1 MVALMLLR
9 ERHERI
15 LGSLR
20 SGGQT
25 VHDLASALL
34 VSESTIRRDL
44 QALDRAGRL
53 QRTYGGAVL
62 TTGGRANITDSGAVE
77 GSYRELAGREVPL
90 REAMA
95 REAAALV
102 SDGDVVILDI
112 GSTNAAL
119 ARQLHGRMI
128 TVITSNLAA
137 FDELRGDDTVQLVLL
152 GGAVRRNYQSLVG
165 PLTQVAVGL
174 VNADIMFLSC
184 TGVRGG
190 RVMDDM
196 AVEAPLKQSLIAAA
210 ERVVL
215 LVSESKFPGT
225 GAMRLCRLEDID
237 TLITT
242 QGAPETELQY
252 SRLAGRKVIV
262 A

>member
-1 MVALMLLR
+1 MLLR

-15 LGSLR
+15 LGALQA
-20 SGGQT
+20 GGQT
-25 VHDLASALL
+25 VHDLAAALR

-44 QALDRAGRL
+44 ETLDRAGRVE
-53 QRTYGGAVL
+53 RTYGGAVL
-62 TTGGRANITDSGAVE
+62 TEGARANITDSGRVE
-77 GSYRELAGREVPL
+77 GSYREIEGTDLPL
-90 REAMA
+90 RRAIA

-119 ARQLHGRMI
+119 ARELHGRQI
-128 TVITSNLAA
+128 TVITSNLAVL
-137 FDELRGDDTVQLVLL
+137 DELRDDDAVELVLL

-165 PLTQVAVGL
+165 PLTQAAVGQ

-190 RVMDDM
+190 RVVDDM
-196 AVEAPLKQSLIAAA
+196 AVEAPIKQSLIAAA

-215 LVSESKFPGT
+215 LASETKFPGS
-225 GAMRLCRLEDID
+225 GAMRLCLLEDID
-237 TLITT
+237 ILITT
-242 QGAPETELQY
+242 QGAPEAELQY
-252 SRLAGRKVIV
+252 SRAAGRKVIV